1 MKKGK
6 IRVGIRGVA
15 GLLGSRIAAAMQKT
29 NDMSLE
35 VGVVLPD
42 RTLETVLNR
51 GQFLPQSQGALPKQL
66 FVQIPNHK
74 GRESEIVHQLN
85 ARKQV
90 HFRGVSQLSWRKSCD
105 IVIDN
110 AYPAGK
116 EVVEEQYRTFSGIV
130 ILQDGAAPEGRLIV
144 PPLIAPDANQ
154 GNRYRMGDCIL
165 SGLVPV
171 LYPLRDIAKTV
182 RVHLLTQ
189 FDGRESD
196 YLISERAHAFYVR
209 DDLRT
214 KVAQD
219 LGKLFPDQEIDVE
232 AVIQIPSLLHYQFTL
247 HVELRETITHD
258 DLRCRLKTMPRIRLA
273 PSGVTS
279 TYDVNLARSFSDEI
293 PPIVVFES
301 SLEPGVV
308 DSSRMVRLVAAIYY
322 RTAAVLSNLDAIRI
336 LAQGMDPI
344 KAMRQTDRDMGF
356 NP

>member
-1 MKKGK
+1 MKESK

-15 GLLGSRIAAAMQKT
+15 GLLGSRIAAAIQRT
-29 NDMSLE
+29 NDIKLE

-42 RTLETVLNR
+42 RTLETLLNR
-51 GQFLPQSQGALPKQL
+51 RQFLPQFQCALPKQL
-66 FVQIPNHK
+66 FVQVPNHT
-74 GRESEIVHQLN
+74 GGESEIVRQLN
-85 ARKQV
+85 ARGQV
-90 HFRGVSQLSWRKSCD
+90 RFQGVSQLSWRKSCD
-105 IVIDN
+105 VIIDN

-116 EVVEEQYRTFSGIV
+116 EVVEEQYRAFPGIV

-144 PPLIAPDANQ
+144 PPLTAPDAGQ

-165 SGLVPV
+165 SGLVPL

-196 YLISERAHAFYVR
+196 YLITERAHAFYVR
-209 DDLRT
+209 DDLRVKVT
-214 KVAQD
+214 KD
-219 LGKLFPDQEIDVE
+219 LGVLFPDQEIDVE
-232 AVIQIPSLLHYQFTL
+232 AVIQIPSLLHYQLTL
-247 HVELRETITHD
+247 SVELREAINHN
-258 DLRCRLKTMPRIRLA
+258 DLRYRLGTMPRVRLV

-301 SLEPGVV
+301 SLEPGVGA
-308 DSSRMVRLVAAIYY
+308 SSMVRIVAALYY
-322 RTAAVLSNLDAIRI
+322 RTAAVLPNLDSIRI

-344 KAMRQTDRDMGF
+344 EAMRQTDRDMGF
-356 NP
+356 KT